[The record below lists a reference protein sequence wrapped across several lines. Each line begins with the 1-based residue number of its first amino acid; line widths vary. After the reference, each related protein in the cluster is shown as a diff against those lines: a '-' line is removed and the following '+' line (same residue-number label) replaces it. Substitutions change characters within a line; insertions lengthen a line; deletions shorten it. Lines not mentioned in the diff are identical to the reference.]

1 MKKIYILIIISLIS
15 ILCGCNSIKEY
26 TGTKI
31 TKLTYKS
38 IDYMGGYTEL
48 YELDFNENKYSSVAY
63 LPTKYE
69 SENPKLELKNTF
81 TDEEE
86 KVFMDLCYTYGLFDI
101 KDYYSES
108 GISDGGGWDL
118 IIEYID
124 GTIKTSKGHN
134 AGPYKVFNKC
144 ATVFYDLCG
153 EGIVG
158 IVPEYYIIP
167 PNISYSFLFNVD
179 TTRVNTNDIA
189 VVRRS
194 NYKWNKKESLD
205 SNYYQLND
213 EVKERNEFYS
223 SYSYKLVLYTANYN
237 CNEKFNKITVKE
249 YDFNLELSNEKI
261 IYTGKWF
268 DQIELDINLNK
279 IYVYELS
286 YKDGDYVQY
295 TFATY
300 CKN

>member
-1 MKKIYILIIISLIS
+1 MKKIYILIMILLIS
-15 ILCGCNSIKEY
+15 ILSSCDSIKEY

-31 TKLTYKS
+31 TKLTYKTV
-38 IDYMGGYTEL
+38 DYMGGYTVIH
-48 YELDFNENKYSSVAY
+48 ELDFNENKYSSLGY
-63 LPTKYE
+63 LPIE
-69 SENPKLELKNTF
+69 VENPKLEIKSTF

-86 KVFMDLCYTYGLFDI
+86 KVFMDLCYTYGLFNI
-101 KDYYSES
+101 KESYKSS
-108 GISDGGGWDL
+108 GIMDGGGWDL

-124 GTIKTSKGHN
+124 GTIKTSKGDN

-158 IVPEYYIIP
+158 RVPEYYITP

-194 NYKWNKKESLD
+194 NYKWNKSESLD
-205 SNYYQLND
+205 NDYYQLTD
-213 EVKERNEFYS
+213 EIKEKNEYYS
-223 SYSYKLVLYTANYN
+223 SYSYKLILYTANYR
-237 CNEKFNKITVKE
+237 CSEKFNKITVKE
-249 YDFNLELSNEKI
+249 YDYNPELSNEKV

-268 DQIELDINLNK
+268 DQIELDIKLNK

-295 TFATY
+295 TFSTY
-300 CKN
+300 CNN

>member
-1 MKKIYILIIISLIS
+1 MKKIYILIMISLIS

-48 YELDFNENKYSSVAY
+48 YELDFIENKYSSISY
-63 LPTKYE
+63 LPTE
-69 SENPKLELKNTF
+69 VENHELEIKSTF

-86 KVFMDLCYTYGLFDI
+86 KIFMDSCYTYGLFDI

-108 GISDGGGWDL
+108 GICDGGGWDL

-124 GTIKTSKGHN
+124 GTTKTSKGHN

-153 EGIVG
+153 EVVMGNL
-158 IVPEYYIIP
+158 PEFYVEP
-167 PNISYSFLFNVD
+167 PNISYGFRYEKAHHDSLAFF
-179 TTRVNTNDIA
+179 TRA
-189 VVRRS
+189 
-194 NYKWNKKESLD
+194 NYKWNKGEV
-205 SNYYQLND
+205 SNKNIYSINELN
-213 EVKERNEFYS
+213 KQYNEFEMDYN
-223 SYSYKLVLYTANYN
+223 YKLILYTANYR
-237 CNEKFNKITVKE
+237 CGKEFNKITVKE
-249 YDFNLELSNEKI
+249 YDFNPELSNEKV

-268 DQIELDINLNK
+268 DQIELDIMLNK

-286 YKDGDYVQY
+286 YEDGDYVQY
-295 TFATY
+295 TFSTY
-300 CKN
+300 CNN

>member
-1 MKKIYILIIISLIS
+1 MKKS
-15 ILCGCNSIKEY
+15 
-26 TGTKI
+26 
-31 TKLTYKS
+31 
-38 IDYMGGYTEL
+38 
-48 YELDFNENKYSSVAY
+48 
-63 LPTKYE
+63 
-69 SENPKLELKNTF
+69 
-81 TDEEE
+81 
-86 KVFMDLCYTYGLFDI
+86 
-101 KDYYSES
+101 
-108 GISDGGGWDL
+108 
-118 IIEYID
+118 
-124 GTIKTSKGHN
+124 
-134 AGPYKVFNKC
+134 
-144 ATVFYDLCG
+144 
-153 EGIVG
+153 
-158 IVPEYYIIP
+158 
-167 PNISYSFLFNVD
+167 
-179 TTRVNTNDIA
+179 
-189 VVRRS
+189 
-194 NYKWNKKESLD
+194 ESLD

-286 YKDGDYVQY
+286 FKDGDYVQY

>member
-1 MKKIYILIIISLIS
+1 MKKIYILIMILLIS

-31 TKLTYKS
+31 TKITYKS

-48 YELDFNENKYSSVAY
+48 YELDFNENKYSSISY
-63 LPTKYE
+63 LPTE
-69 SENPKLELKNTF
+69 VENPELEIKSTF

-86 KVFMDLCYTYGLFDI
+86 KEFMDLCYTYGLFNI

-108 GISDGGGWDL
+108 GICDGGGWDL
-118 IIEYID
+118 SIEYID
-124 GTIKTSKGHN
+124 GTKKISKGNN

-153 EGIVG
+153 EGVVG
-158 IVPEYYIIP
+158 IIPEYYIFP

-205 SNYYQLND
+205 NNYYQLND

-237 CNEKFNKITVKE
+237 CSEKFNKITVKE
-249 YDFNLELSNEKI
+249 YDFNPELSNEKV

-268 DQIELDINLNK
+268 DQIELDIKINK

-286 YKDGDYVQY
+286 FKDGDYVQY